1 MSEKNEVF
9 EEMIDQLEENEEARA
24 NGFPPIYRLD
34 KYGSTKSI
42 LLDVVFCG
50 GGPSASYRLEVQ
62 EGCLVNAWLVFQ
74 NWGGEEVK
82 QLFGKHMDMLE
93 VEFATGIENAMEGL

>member
-9 EEMIDQLEENEEARA
+9 EEMVQQLEENNEAKN
-24 NGFPPIYRLD
+24 NGFPDVYDLTQ
-34 KYGSTKSI
+34 YGSTKSI

-93 VEFATGIENAMEGL
+93 VEFATEIENATEGL